1 MIKKIKSFFTLP
13 FYPNPC
19 PPRIQPQIF
28 HSRTGQEVDIALED
42 RKGWLVGIE
51 VKRTAVVGSED
62 FKGLQVLGEAGG
74 KHFHRGKEFPVFNCS
89 ENYKIFLVGKKV

>member
-28 HSRTGQEVDIALED
+28 HSRTQTGQEVDIVLEGP
-42 RKGWLVGIE
+42 KGWLVGIE
-51 VKRTAVVGSED
+51 VKTAAVVGSVMHRKNPGRQTLIEL
-62 FKGLQVLGEAGG
+62 FKGV
-74 KHFHRGKEFPVFNCS
+74 FPS
-89 ENYKIFLVGKKV
+89 